1 MKLYEIDRDYMDYL
15 HKIDS
20 KVLTHN
26 VDKHQRKFIAIKV
39 KLNGYQYFVP
49 FSSPDFRDY
58 YDDHGIKKVQFTRVP
73 TIKRIFNGNP
83 TVESYL
89 GKLLFNNMIPVPK
102 GSYYEF
108 NIFLEKDQKY
118 KELFIDQVRV
128 LRSKKNQEDILKR
141 AQVVYKLKSRNSS
154 YSYIQYATVDFSLL
168 EKTCD
173 KYIEKYGC

>member
-1 MKLYEIDRDYMDYL
+1 
-15 HKIDS
+15 
-20 KVLTHN
+20 
-26 VDKHQRKFIAIKV
+26 
-39 KLNGYQYFVP
+39 
-49 FSSPDFRDY
+49 
-58 YDDHGIKKVQFTRVP
+58 
-73 TIKRIFNGNP
+73 
-83 TVESYL
+83 
-89 GKLLFNNMIPVPK
+89 MILVSK

-118 KELFIDQVRV
+118 KGLLIDQVRV

-168 EKTCD
+168 EKACD

>member
-49 FSSPDFRDY
+49 LSSPDFRDY

-83 TVESYL
+83 TV
-89 GKLLFNNMIPVPK
+89 
-102 GSYYEF
+102 
-108 NIFLEKDQKY
+108 
-118 KELFIDQVRV
+118 ELFIDQVRV

-154 YSYIQYATVDFSLL
+154 YSYIQYATIDFSLL